1 MDMCLQ
7 KVFIARERRVGNW
20 TTRRELSLQVKV
32 YGMWCVGLGPSN
44 ISFFLYFFIL
54 ELIEINRLENKRG
67 KKMFLFEI
75 NLFLYLGLPG
85 KHGSHF
91 SVSVQMV

>member
-32 YGMWCVGLGPSN
+32 YGMWCVGLGLSN

-54 ELIEINRLENKRG
+54 ELIDWKTKEE
-67 KKMFLFEI
+67 KKCS
-75 NLFLYLGLPG
+75 YLR
-85 KHGSHF
+85 
-91 SVSVQMV
+91 